1 MVWSDIFSYFFFVE
15 RLGFLHWS
23 CLSST
28 EFFSSECLG
37 KKINTQQA
45 IPVYFVVWWSNVD
58 YLWEGRS
65 VGQICG
71 YKGIEYSSATLASAM
86 SNLTPAF
93 IFILAV
99 IFRFPSFSL
108 NVPWS
113 SVFTSVYF
121 IVACLLCNASL
132 VRNLII
138 IELIRVW
145 PSLHIR
151 FN

>member
-1 MVWSDIFSYFFFVE
+1 MVWRIY
-15 RLGFLHWS
+15 
-23 CLSST
+23 
-28 EFFSSECLG
+28 
-37 KKINTQQA
+37 A
-45 IPVYFVVWWSNVD
+45 D

-108 NVPWS
+108 NVPRS
-113 SVFTSVYF
+113 SVFVSVYN
-121 IVACLLCNASL
+121 IVACLLCNVPL
-132 VRNLII
+132 VRNLIAI
-138 IELIRVW
+138 KLKCDPHDTYGLIRHK
-145 PSLHIR
+145 LRHYL
-151 FN
+151 